1 MIITRNLFKLCVFP
15 AQIADNHRTREQ
27 EQCVYHDEP

>member
-15 AQIADNHRTREQ
+15 GTQAQVGEGRVTEA
-27 EQCVYHDEP
+27 VVVL